1 MADQKNA
8 RVIRKANAFEILN
21 HWVMAISF
29 FTLSATGFAY
39 LFHIAGVVSFF
50 GGPMGMKTVHNYAG
64 LVFAASLILTI
75 FSYLIEA
82 LSFSGDDMKWL
93 MKGGGYLSRNA
104 AVPPQ
109 GKLNAGQKL
118 VYLMVLAAGAA
129 IAVSGLYLWLA
140 PEVKSRTLSMHFL
153 HNAAFDVYLM
163 IVPFHIYLASIAS
176 PGSLRIMINGTVPLE
191 WARKRHAKWAARM
204 T

>member
-1 MADQKNA
+1 MADML
-8 RVIRKANAFEILN
+8 RKANAFEILN

-29 FTLSATGFAY
+29 FLLTVTGFAF
-39 LFHIAGVVSFF
+39 LLHMAGIVSFF

-64 LVFAASLILTI
+64 IVFAASLVLTM
-75 FSYLIEA
+75 FSYLIES
-82 LSFSGDDMKWL
+82 LSFSGDDVKWL
-93 MKGGGYLSRNA
+93 LKGGGYLSRNA
-104 AVPPQ
+104 TVPAQ
-109 GKLNAGQKL
+109 GKLNAGQKM

-153 HNAAFDVYLM
+153 HNAAFDVYLI
-163 IVPFHIYLASIAS
+163 IVTFHIYLASIAS

-191 WARKRHAKWAARM
+191 WARKRHAKWAAKM